1 MMHSPPALGAITQ
14 QFVANIGAG
23 NDRTSMAV
31 TPNSRVALLLLDA
44 QGTFDLYK
52 NYAYVNEG
60 R

>member
-1 MMHSPPALGAITQ
+1 MMHSPPASGAITQ
-14 QFVANIGAG
+14 QFVANMGAG
-23 NDRTSMAV
+23 NDLTSMEV
-31 TPNSRVALLLLDA
+31 TPISRVDLLLLDA